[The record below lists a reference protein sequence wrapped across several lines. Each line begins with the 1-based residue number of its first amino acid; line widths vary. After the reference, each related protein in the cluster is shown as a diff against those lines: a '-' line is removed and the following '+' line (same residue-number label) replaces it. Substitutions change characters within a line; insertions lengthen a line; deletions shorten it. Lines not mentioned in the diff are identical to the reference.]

1 MQARSLGIS
10 DDCGDPT
17 ERLYV
22 IETAAYHNRG
32 TSKRVDR
39 MQIERIR
46 TQIEEGKII
55 EQQSGVLRRAVGN
68 LAKLNGV
75 RVTEL
80 QVKKIIGFVT
90 EYIEHAPALMM
101 IIEETAAMSGAQPDV
116 QPILDVT
123 ENYFLAPD
131 DIIPDHFGLVGLL
144 DDAYLTHTL
153 MEAISDKYRLQTG
166 NSLLP
171 IDSHETNTFIRRLI
185 GEPFVRILD
194 EHVATTLDGL
204 SEKQDINQ
212 ILVVLARMNLPS
224 VPQPSLGNTRVTEI
238 IGIRI

>member
-1 MQARSLGIS
+1 
-10 DDCGDPT
+10 
-17 ERLYV
+17 
-22 IETAAYHNRG
+22 
-32 TSKRVDR
+32 

-46 TQIEEGKII
+46 TQIEEGKMI
-55 EQQSGVLRRAVGN
+55 EQQSGVLHWAVSN

-80 QVKKIIGFVT
+80 QVKKIIDFVI

-123 ENYFLAPD
+123 EDYFLAAD
-131 DIIPDHFGLVGLL
+131 DIIPDHYGLVGLL
-144 DDAYLTHTL
+144 DDAYLTHML
-153 MEAISDKYRLQTG
+153 MEAISDRHKSQTG

-185 GEPFVRILD
+185 GEPFVSILD

-204 SEKQDINQ
+204 SEKENINQ
-212 ILVVLARMNLPS
+212 ILVALAQMNLSSISEPIWGS
-224 VPQPSLGNTRVTEI
+224 APVTEI
-238 IGIRI
+238 IGARI

>member
-1 MQARSLGIS
+1 
-10 DDCGDPT
+10 
-17 ERLYV
+17 
-22 IETAAYHNRG
+22 
-32 TSKRVDR
+32 

-55 EQQSGVLRRAVGN
+55 EQRSGVLHRAVVN

-80 QVKKIIGFVT
+80 QVKKIIDFVT

-123 ENYFLAPD
+123 EDYFLAPD
-131 DIIPDHFGLVGLL
+131 DIIPDHYGLVGLL
-144 DDAYLTHTL
+144 DDAYLTHML
-153 MEAISDKYRLQTG
+153 MEAISDRHKSQTG
-166 NSLLP
+166 KSLLP
-171 IDSHETNTFIRRLI
+171 IGAHETNTFIRRLI
-185 GEPFVRILD
+185 GEPFVSILD

-204 SEKQDINQ
+204 SEKQNINQ
-212 ILVVLARMNLPS
+212 ILVALAQMNLSS
-224 VPQPSLGNTRVTEI
+224 VPESIWGNAPVTEI
-238 IGIRI
+238 IGARI